1 MGRLWVQGPSNNDI
15 AIHFKTDLKDAQEFL
30 NKIDKIRLENDG
42 QELDNGKVDE
52 ESSNNNNTN
61 GINFVDDFHVG
72 NEFGDI
78 DFEHHYSQDHHQQ
91 QQKNDNNNGNTNLDS
106 FIDFEN

>member
-1 MGRLWVQGPSNNDI
+1 MGPRSFHNDI

-52 ESSNNNNTN
+52 ETTTPPTPTVTRTTTLTAAAAAAT
-61 GINFVDDFHVG
+61 I
-72 NEFGDI
+72 
-78 DFEHHYSQDHHQQ
+78 
-91 QQKNDNNNGNTNLDS
+91 K
-106 FIDFEN
+106 